1 MNILFDQVSINCSKD
16 LSKTYKSGLSM
27 GINALSLHCKE
38 NIYSIYAFAALAEE
52 IVSSLEN
59 RDKKELIS
67 EYIKETYKAIER
79 RFSLNPI
86 LNSFQIVVNE
96 FRIDT
101 ALIRIFLEGIELKI
115 YQSHVHSEHMEIHET
130 SAAEALGL
138 MILKVLCD
146 GNHQLYKTL
155 EIPAKKFSSAILKIN
170 NLKNPSKHYYNLR
183 ATTAIGQNWLSE
195 EMKLALELSIEDD
208 LKIVKENLKRLPQ
221 GSKRATYIAFAYF
234 NALFI
239 KIKNLPS
246 EKIIMNRIGISYN
259 RKIILALNSVIKQTL
274 NLL

>member
-101 ALIRIFLEGIELKI
+101 ALIRIFRR
-115 YQSHVHSEHMEIHET
+115 H
-130 SAAEALGL
+130 
-138 MILKVLCD
+138 
-146 GNHQLYKTL
+146 
-155 EIPAKKFSSAILKIN
+155 
-170 NLKNPSKHYYNLR
+170 
-183 ATTAIGQNWLSE
+183 
-195 EMKLALELSIEDD
+195 
-208 LKIVKENLKRLPQ
+208 
-221 GSKRATYIAFAYF
+221 
-234 NALFI
+234 
-239 KIKNLPS
+239 
-246 EKIIMNRIGISYN
+246 
-259 RKIILALNSVIKQTL
+259 
-274 NLL
+274 